1 MDAELLDLPL
11 VGRVPDA
18 PRSNGIQELALAQDL
33 GIGIGHQVVLG
44 EELLHRGRVASK
56 HGVARL
62 VVETADFFLG
72 RLHVGE
78 TADGTVVVPAAADYV
93 SWTERIANF
102 ASRPDLAGAKARRLW
117 LAGKLSPW
125 TRQELL
131 TRQWIIE
138 EGVSIVP
145 PASPAAP
152 RS

>member
-11 VGRVPDA
+11 VAGSVTILARHHQATPVPK
-18 PRSNGIQELALAQDL
+18 I
-33 GIGIGHQVVLG
+33 
-44 EELLHRGRVASK
+44 RVA
-56 HGVARL
+56 GTVL
-62 VVETADFFLG
+62 
-72 RLHVGE
+72 GE

-102 ASRPDLAGAKARRLW
+102 ASRPDRAGAKAQRLS
-117 LAGKLSPW
+117 LAGKLSPR

-138 EGVSIVP
+138 EGVSVVP
-145 PASPAAP
+145 LASPAAP